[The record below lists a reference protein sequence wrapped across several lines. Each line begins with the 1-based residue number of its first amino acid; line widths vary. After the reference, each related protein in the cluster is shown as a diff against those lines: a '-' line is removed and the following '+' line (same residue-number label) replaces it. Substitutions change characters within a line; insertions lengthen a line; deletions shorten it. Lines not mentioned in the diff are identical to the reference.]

1 MQPWVLIAIGAAAVA
16 QLHVSSL
23 GSSALLVIFC
33 LSCAA
38 SLLIMELHAAFWQE
52 AARHPQGAL
61 RHWMETRDDQAII
74 VLWLVLGLWPVGHSS
89 YLIVSQ

>member
-38 SLLIMELHAAFWQE
+38 SLLIMELHATFWQE
-52 AARHPQGAL
+52 AARQPQGAL
-61 RHWMETRDDQAII
+61 PHWMETRGDQAII
-74 VLWLVLGLWPVGHSS
+74 VLWLVLGLWLVGHSS